1 MAKDKEEK
9 TDIDREQE
17 FVPILGIRQKW
28 VDIALKIF
36 SVVFFVYAFLVVRE
50 EFSKEAPIME
60 TTESIVIHLAA
71 FSVVETII
79 FVALF
84 QGVDILMCI

>member
-28 VDIALKIF
+28 VDVALKIF
-36 SVVFFVYAFLVVRE
+36 FGCLFYLCFL
-50 EFSKEAPIME
+50 SY
-60 TTESIVIHLAA
+60 S
-71 FSVVETII
+71 
-79 FVALF
+79 
-84 QGVDILMCI
+84 